1 MLVIDLRPALVADLP
16 ARVGGRMTEASD
28 LTMRDASARHT
39 KRAERNVI
47 MVAVVYVYDVLPADS
62 DSDAANAFQYVMRHL
77 ESTKNYGCALPSA
90 LAITVKQDGRG
101 TYEERGP

>member
-28 LTMRDASARHT
+28 PTMRDASARHT

-47 MVAVVYVYDVLPADS
+47 MVAVVLRFKFMTCCSVACRRCPIFQNWYVIWKVRKTT
-62 DSDAANAFQYVMRHL
+62 V
-77 ESTKNYGCALPSA
+77 ALLLSP
-90 LAITVKQDGRG
+90 
-101 TYEERGP
+101 YM